1 MRLTSDE
8 FRRTADAAWQ
18 PGASTTSWPRPSSL
32 LGSASTR
39 FRPASVPCGGCTRL
53 RIAAL
58 GISCAADLA
67 AAVSKR
73 SWQWLRLRWCRVRR
87 TRRCTAMELRRV
99 LEASARLNDRDAEIL
114 RLVSWEALSRDEIAA
129 VLDLAPNAVSQRL
142 NRARTNLT
150 KEYNRLERR
159 SDRSPAT
166 RKGGTS

>member
-1 MRLTSDE
+1 M
-8 FRRTADAAWQ
+8 
-18 PGASTTSWPRPSSL
+18 
-32 LGSASTR
+32 
-39 FRPASVPCGGCTRL
+39 
-53 RIAAL
+53 
-58 GISCAADLA
+58 
-67 AAVSKR
+67 
-73 SWQWLRLRWCRVRR
+73 
-87 TRRCTAMELRRV
+87 